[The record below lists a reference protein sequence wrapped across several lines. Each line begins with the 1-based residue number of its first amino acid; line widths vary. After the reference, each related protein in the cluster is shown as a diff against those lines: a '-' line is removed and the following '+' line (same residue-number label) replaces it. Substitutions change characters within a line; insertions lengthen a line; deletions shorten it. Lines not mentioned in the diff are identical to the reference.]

1 MQWTPSDARLNMAVD
16 DDDDDPGAADLYGMD
31 GKFDLTFKSGTV

>member
-1 MQWTPSDARLNMAVD
+1 MQWTPSDARLNMAV